1 MSNFLRDLKFSL
13 RSLGRRPAFVAAA
26 VATLAVGIGANSAIF
41 SVVSAVLLQPLPY
54 QKPADVVVIWETSG
68 GAQPDDH
75 GGVSGPNFSDWQR
88 ESHTFAS
95 LSAFDDKSMILAGG
109 SGPEQ
114 VTATNASGDFFDVLG
129 APALRGRTFNAADEK
144 NREEQVV
151 VLSYGLWTRRFGA
164 DPKIVGSKITINDAP
179 RVVLGVMPPDFRDPL
194 NPKVELW
201 TPLGF
206 EPKVVPRGVHWL
218 TAIARLKPG
227 VSLEQAQAE
236 MDTVASGIA
245 KEYPDSNHG
254 QGVKLVRLR
263 EEIVGNVR
271 PALLTLLAA
280 VSIVLLIAC
289 ANVAI
294 LLLARASGRGR
305 EIAVRAALG
314 ATRGALVR
322 QLVTEG
328 AILGIAGSVFG
339 ILLTYGGV
347 RLLLAIEGGG
357 LPRVE
362 RIGVDGYVLAFTL
375 GIGLLTGLLAGLV
388 PAFQLSRR
396 ELAQRLKDA
405 GGRTAGSGGNRTRN
419 ALVVLETS
427 LALVLLI
434 GAGLVLKSL
443 WRLQHIDP
451 GFNPDKILTAQ
462 IDLAESKYPKPPQ
475 QGAFFERLLVQT
487 AALPGAQNVG
497 AVSHIP
503 LRGENVTSVLIENQP
518 PPDPAATP
526 TANFRVA
533 SANYFAT
540 MGIPLLRGRVF
551 NDGDRDH
558 SPLVVVIDEAMAKR
572 FGAGQDPLNRR
583 VSFKGPEG
591 PWLTVVGVVR
601 GVRLASLKEE
611 ASATVYAPFLQ
622 RPRKTMI
629 VVARTGGDPLQLAA
643 ALRRTVG
650 AIDADQPMH
659 DVKTMQDYVSDSLAK
674 PRFNMLV
681 LSLFSLVALLLA
693 ALGIYSVLAYAVAQS
708 RHEIGVRMALGA
720 QRAHLVGMVV
730 KRALSLV
737 AFGLGI
743 GLVAAFASSKVIS
756 SLLFDVQPTDTL
768 TYFVICLVILLSAL
782 AASLFPARRATAVD
796 PVSAF
801 RSEE

>member
-1 MSNFLRDLKFSL
+1 
-13 RSLGRRPAFVAAA
+13 
-26 VATLAVGIGANSAIF
+26 
-41 SVVSAVLLQPLPY
+41 
-54 QKPADVVVIWETSG
+54 
-68 GAQPDDH
+68 
-75 GGVSGPNFSDWQR
+75 
-88 ESHTFAS
+88 
-95 LSAFDDKSMILAGG
+95 
-109 SGPEQ
+109 
-114 VTATNASGDFFDVLG
+114 
-129 APALRGRTFNAADEK
+129 
-144 NREEQVV
+144 
-151 VLSYGLWTRRFGA
+151 
-164 DPKIVGSKITINDAP
+164 
-179 RVVLGVMPPDFRDPL
+179 
-194 NPKVELW
+194 
-201 TPLGF
+201 
-206 EPKVVPRGVHWL
+206 
-218 TAIARLKPG
+218 
-227 VSLEQAQAE
+227 
-236 MDTVASGIA
+236 
-245 KEYPDSNHG
+245 
-254 QGVKLVRLR
+254 
-263 EEIVGNVR
+263 
-271 PALLTLLAA
+271 
-280 VSIVLLIAC
+280 
-289 ANVAI
+289 
-294 LLLARASGRGR
+294 
-305 EIAVRAALG
+305 
-314 ATRGALVR
+314 
-322 QLVTEG
+322 
-328 AILGIAGSVFG
+328 
-339 ILLTYGGV
+339 
-347 RLLLAIEGGG
+347 
-357 LPRVE
+357 
-362 RIGVDGYVLAFTL
+362 
-375 GIGLLTGLLAGLV
+375 
-388 PAFQLSRR
+388 
-396 ELAQRLKDA
+396 
-405 GGRTAGSGGNRTRN
+405 
-419 ALVVLETS
+419 
-427 LALVLLI
+427 
-434 GAGLVLKSL
+434 
-443 WRLQHIDP
+443 
-451 GFNPDKILTAQ
+451 
-462 IDLAESKYPKPPQ
+462 
-475 QGAFFERLLVQT
+475 
-487 AALPGAQNVG
+487 
-497 AVSHIP
+497 
-503 LRGENVTSVLIENQP
+503 
-518 PPDPAATP
+518 P